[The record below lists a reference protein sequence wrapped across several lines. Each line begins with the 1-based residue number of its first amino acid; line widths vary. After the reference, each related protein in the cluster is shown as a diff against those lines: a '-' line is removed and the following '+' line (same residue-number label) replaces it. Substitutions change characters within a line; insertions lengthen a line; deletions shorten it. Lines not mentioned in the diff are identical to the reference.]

1 MTTSEE
7 NSRLLNIDWLRS
19 FKVEPVYFG
28 LGFIRLKIR
37 DNERLHF
44 YHNDLPVLAEEPHTH
59 RYNFTSYILQGKLYQ
74 NIYHFNP
81 CPVGEYELTN
91 VSCDPNVDVT
101 PEAYD
106 GELMWTMEAEH
117 CEGSHYN
124 INKDTLHTVRA
135 TDNCITHLVRE
146 EPELDFPW
154 MVRKKGEE
162 MVCPFSQPMTTK
174 RCWEM
179 IEEMLPG
186 EEPEKKKKK
195 KKKFGYHVMD
205 IPKGTVGEPSKIV
218 EEALEIM
225 DAHEQGVRIMAE
237 VEMSDLYGAL
247 DRYREKYYPDLTMDD
262 IERMYRVTRR
272 AFDNGKRK

>member
-1 MTTSEE
+1 MSLHK
-7 NSRLLNIDWLRS
+7 LLDIDHLRS
-19 FKVEPVYFG
+19 FGVDPAYFG
-28 LGFIRLKIR
+28 LGFIQLKIT
-37 DNERLHF
+37 DNSRVHF

-59 RYNFTSYILQGKLYQ
+59 RYDFTSHILQGTLHQ
-74 NIYHFNP
+74 DIFHFNP

-101 PEAYD
+101 PESYD
-106 GELMWTMEAEH
+106 GELMWTIENEH
-117 CEGSHYN
+117 IAGSHYR

-135 TDNCITHLVRE
+135 QDNCITYLIRN

-154 MVRKKGEE
+154 LVRKKGED

-179 IEEMLPG
+179 IEEMLPM
-186 EEPEKKKKK
+186 EDPPEPKKKK

-205 IPKGTVGEPSKIV
+205 IPKGEVGEPSKII
-218 EEALEIM
+218 EEAFEIQ
-225 DAHEQGVRIMAE
+225 DAHDQGVRIMAE
-237 VEMSDLYGAL
+237 VEMSDLFGAL
-247 DRYREKYYPDLTMDD
+247 DRYREKYYPDLTMED